1 MTALGDFSSGD
12 VLTAADLNAIAT
24 TSTTY
29 TPTWTSSGA
38 APTLG
43 NSTLTG
49 RYIKINKLVWVQILF
64 IRGSTATN
72 GTGAYRWSLPSG
84 IPARSGIYNYMTQ
97 GLARLYD
104 ASTGAV
110 PIGSASFFGGS
121 TTAISAYA
129 NNGVVGNANPFTWA
143 TNDEIVMTFTYEAA

>member
-1 MTALGDFSSGD
+1 MTALGDFSAGD

-29 TPTWTSSGA
+29 TPTWTSSGI

-43 NSTLTG
+43 NSTLSG

-72 GTGAYRWSLPSG
+72 GTGTYFWSLPSG
-84 IPARSGIYNYMTQ
+84 ITARAGLYGFMTQ
-97 GLARLYD
+97 GLGRLYD
-104 ASTGAV
+104 ANTGNTPLASVSFNSGITDKIMAYTSTGPV
-110 PIGSASFFGGS
+110 TDAS
-121 TTAISAYA
+121 
-129 NNGVVGNANPFTWA
+129 PFTWA